1 MMTSHTVERKR
12 CPNGCRKAWRVYL
25 VSVRQ
30 DPSNPDWKIIPDYW
44 AVECKECG
52 YNG

>member
-1 MMTSHTVERKR
+1 MSHTVERGR

-25 VSVRQ
+25 VHTRYVPAR
-30 DPSNPDWKIIPDYW
+30 PDWKDW

-52 YNG
+52 YNA